1 MLKHRD
7 NNEIGD
13 NEVAPMIAD
22 SIRLADEIGV
32 LNKTAIHLENDEE
45 EQEPKQDPEKE
56 ESISAENDVTA
67 DVEEEEN
74 ADLMEDEEAKI
85 ALKLKSKAKLA
96 GNINSHPL

>member
-1 MLKHRD
+1 MKHRD

-32 LNKTAIHLENDEE
+32 LNKKSINLENDEE
-45 EQEPKQDPEKE
+45 EQEPRQDLEKE
-56 ESISAENDVTA
+56 EAICAENDVPA

-85 ALKLKSKAKLA
+85 ALKLKNKAKLA

>member
-22 SIRLADEIGV
+22 SIRLADEIDV
-32 LNKTAIHLENDEE
+32 LNKKSINLENDEE
-45 EQEPKQDPEKE
+45 EQEPRQDPEKDE
-56 ESISAENDVTA
+56 AISAENDVPA

-85 ALKLKSKAKLA
+85 ALKLKNKAKLA
-96 GNINSHPL
+96 GNIKSHPL

>member
-1 MLKHRD
+1 MIKHRD

-22 SIRLADEIGV
+22 SIRLADEIGI
-32 LNKTAIHLENDEE
+32 LNKKSIQEENDEE
-45 EQEPKQDPEKE
+45 EQEPQQNPENE
-56 ESISAENDVTA
+56 EPISAENDVA
-67 DVEEEEN
+67 VEEEDN
-74 ADLMEDEEAKI
+74 AELMEDEEEKI